1 MYNIHI
7 RTGKLEPNR
16 TESNRYH
23 AGIHI
28 YTHTYIHIQKIVDIY
43 IYIHASYT
51 IYKHH
56 VDSDAIMACHVD
68 WDQPLRRCKCHR
80 DGGFQVMRGT
90 PKSSSRHETFLVL
103 KPRCDLE
110 IPRFRTPDHVN
121 HLTVGDMKVGRYPT
135 QWKRFPVEDGVLFF
149 ATLEIPR
156 DRSLDDFMEN
166 PQKKWMMMDDD
177 W

>member
-23 AGIHI
+23 AGIYI
-28 YTHTYIHIQKIVDIY
+28 HTYIHIQKIVDIY

-56 VDSDAIMACHVD
+56 VDSDAINSCRAIMACHVD
-68 WDQPLRRCKCHR
+68 WDQPLRRCAVASVTEM
-80 DGGFQVMRGT
+80 GVS
-90 PKSSSRHETFLVL
+90 KSWGAPQNHPSHETFLVL
-103 KPRCDLE
+103 KP
-110 IPRFRTPDHVN
+110 
-121 HLTVGDMKVGRYPT
+121 TVTWRS
-135 QWKRFPVEDGVLFF
+135 PVLGHQIMSIIWRLVTN

-156 DRSLDDFMEN
+156 DRWLDDFMEN
-166 PQKKWMMMDDD
+166 PQKKWMMDDD